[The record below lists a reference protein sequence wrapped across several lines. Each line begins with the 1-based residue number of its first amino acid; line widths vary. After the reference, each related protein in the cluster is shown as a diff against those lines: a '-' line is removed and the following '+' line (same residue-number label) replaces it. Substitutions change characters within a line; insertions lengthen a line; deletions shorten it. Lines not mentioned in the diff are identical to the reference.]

1 VKVLDALD
9 AGETLNGALV
19 QGSAADPEFNAVA
32 AIQFLIQNNLIISL
46 Y

>member
-1 VKVLDALD
+1 MKVLDAID
-9 AGETLNGALV
+9 AGETLNSSLL